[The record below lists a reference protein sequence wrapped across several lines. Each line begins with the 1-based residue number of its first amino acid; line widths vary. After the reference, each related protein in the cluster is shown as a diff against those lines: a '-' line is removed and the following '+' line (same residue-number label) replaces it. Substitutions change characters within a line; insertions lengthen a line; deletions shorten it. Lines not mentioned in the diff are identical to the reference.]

1 MIGTGEIIIIAV
13 GIIVL
18 LFGGKKVVEW
28 SRSLGR
34 VTGEFKKGKREI
46 EEELEQTKR
55 ELGQNEDNVKK
66 FKR

>member
-18 LFGGKKVVEW
+18 LFGGKKVAEW

-34 VTGEFKKGKREI
+34 ATGEFKKGKREI

-55 ELGQNEDNVKK
+55 ELGQNEDSVKK
-66 FKR
+66 FKK